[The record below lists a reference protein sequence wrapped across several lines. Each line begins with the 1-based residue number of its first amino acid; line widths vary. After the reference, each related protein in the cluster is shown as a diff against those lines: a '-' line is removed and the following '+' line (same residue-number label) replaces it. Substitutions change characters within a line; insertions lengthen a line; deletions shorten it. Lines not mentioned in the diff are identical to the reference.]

1 MIKISPSVLACDFS
15 RFGEEVKK
23 VEEAGVLSG
32 LARGIFADRAEEING
47 ENKGGMHG
55 ELEVSLSE
63 KCPGKVERLCD
74 LPLSVK
80 DEYVPY

>member
-1 MIKISPSVLACDFS
+1 
-15 RFGEEVKK
+15 
-23 VEEAGVLSG
+23 
-32 LARGIFADRAEEING
+32 
-47 ENKGGMHG
+47 MHG